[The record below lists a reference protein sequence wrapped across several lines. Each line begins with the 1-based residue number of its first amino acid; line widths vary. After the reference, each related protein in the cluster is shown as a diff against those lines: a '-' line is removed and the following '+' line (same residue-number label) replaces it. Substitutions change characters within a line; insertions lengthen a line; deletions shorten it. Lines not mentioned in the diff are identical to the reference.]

1 MITLYKLTDGDGQ
14 TRGGTQWGPGVSHS
28 GTGEGELCG
37 PGWIHAYE
45 HPLVAVLMNPI
56 HAKFKNPRLWEAE
69 GEVVLRDSQLKCGC
83 KTLTTVREIPL
94 PSITTEMRVR
104 FAILCA
110 KEVCAD
116 LSWNAWADRWLSG
129 EDRSEAAAGAA
140 ALAARAAWAAEAAA
154 WAAWAAAAA
163 EAAAWAAEA
172 ASAAYRSAA
181 YRSAWAA
188 QATEAAQAAQ
198 AAEAWAAQAAEA
210 AAYRSARAAA
220 MAGTDIFAI
229 AENACSGV
237 HTFEES

>member
-1 MITLYKLTDGDGQ
+1 MKLFKLTDRDGQ
-14 TRGGTQWGPGVSHS
+14 TRGGMQWGPGVSHS

-56 HAKFKNPRLWEAE
+56 HAHFPNPRLWEAE
-69 GEVVLRDSQLKCGC
+69 GEIAIRDGQLKCGC

-94 PSITTEMRVR
+94 PAVTTEMRVR

-116 LSWNAWADRWLSG
+116 LSWNAWADKWLSG

-154 WAAWAAAAA
+154 WAAWAA
-163 EAAAWAAEA
+163 WAAEA
-172 ASAAYRSAA
+172 ASARVAA
-181 YRSAWAA
+181 AAAA
-188 QATEAAQAAQ
+188 QATEAAQVAQ

-210 AAYRSARAAA
+210 AAYRSAWAAR
-220 MAGTDIFAI
+220 AGTDIFAI
-229 AENACSGV
+229 AEKACSGV